1 MHHVEIEVT
10 MRVNGRLV
18 RREQSAYSTD
28 VLNEATLVTGLE
40 AAGAV
45 RELNQRM
52 NDELLIRQLSQVKSA
67 EDLS

>member
-28 VLNEATLVTGLE
+28 VLNEATLATGLQ
-40 AAGAV
+40 AACAV
-45 RELNQRM
+45 RELNQQM
-52 NDELLIRQLSQVKSA
+52 HDESLIRQLSETA
-67 EDLS
+67 GAM

>member
-10 MRVNGRLV
+10 MRVNGRLI

-28 VLNEATLVTGLE
+28 VLNEATLATGLQ
-40 AAGAV
+40 AACAV

-52 NDELLIRQLSQVKSA
+52 HDESLIRQLSEAAAQEA
-67 EDLS
+67 R